1 MSDYQPGYQGL
12 VVWQRAM
19 DLAEAVY
26 RASAGFPP
34 DERYGLTGQ
43 LRRAIVSIPANIAEG
58 RGKSSRAD
66 YVRFLEIARG
76 SLYESETLLQ
86 LAARI
91 GIINRE
97 ALDGLLAL
105 SGEIGRLLNGLIRAQ
120 RQTSA
125 RPDS

>member
-12 VVWQRAM
+12 VVRQRAM

-120 RQTSA
+120 RQASA
-125 RPDS
+125 RSDS

>member
-1 MSDYQPGYQGL
+1 MNDYQPGYQGL

-66 YVRFLEIARG
+66 YIRFLEIARG

-91 GIINRE
+91 GMINRE

-120 RQTSA
+120 RQASA
-125 RPDS
+125 RSDS

>member
-1 MSDYQPGYQGL
+1 MNDYQPGYQGL

-76 SLYESETLLQ
+76 SLYESETLMQ

-91 GIINRE
+91 GMINRE

-120 RQTSA
+120 RQASA
-125 RPDS
+125 RSDS

>member
-1 MSDYQPGYQGL
+1 MNDYQPGYQGL

>member
-1 MSDYQPGYQGL
+1 MNDYQPGYQGL

-66 YVRFLEIARG
+66 YIRFLEIARG